1 MPTPA
6 NANRISPEQSYPTVP
21 APSSI
26 PRLGPAAVPPPHEYG
41 TPIWDMARRITYSDA
56 CCPYT
61 RGMRPLVIPVSVGLM
76 MPSWV
81 RNCRPMFAV
90 TCDEVAEMPSREL
103 MIAIGSP
110 LTNALGIAG
119 SVGSHREASQLL
131 VLLCG
136 AAGPA
141 PGVLQRS
148 PGVAAAAASAA
159 GGRRQGG
166 AAARPPVAAA
176 RPAGRPPPTGG
187 AGGRRGYGGRCRPGG
202 TAGVQPCLRR
212 VALGGQPIDRC
223 LL

>member
-61 RGMRPLVIPVSVGLM
+61 RGRRPLVIPVSVGLM
-76 MPSWV
+76 MPIWV
-81 RNCRPMFAV
+81 RNCRPIFAV
-90 TCDEVAEMPSREL
+90 TCDGVAEMPSTEL

-110 LTNALGIAG
+110 LTNALGTAG
-119 SVGSHREASQLL
+119 IVGSHRAVSQLL

-141 PGVLQRS
+141 PGALQRS
-148 PGVAAAAASAA
+148 PGVGVCAA
-159 GGRRQGG
+159 GGGP
-166 AAARPPVAAA
+166 AAR
-176 RPAGRPPPTGG
+176 G
-187 AGGRRGYGGRCRPGG
+187 AHVG
-202 TAGVQPCLRR
+202 
-212 VALGGQPIDRC
+212 
-223 LL
+223 

>member
-6 NANRISPEQSYPTVP
+6 NANRISPEQSNPTVS

-61 RGMRPLVIPVSVGLM
+61 RGMRPVVIPVSVGLM

-81 RNCRPMFAV
+81 RSCRPMFAV

-110 LTNALGIAG
+110 LTNALGTAG
-119 SVGSHREASQLL
+119 SVGSHREASQLP

-141 PGVLQRS
+141 PGAPPRS
-148 PGVAAAAASAA
+148 PVESHAGTAHV
-159 GGRRQGG
+159 GGRL
-166 AAARPPVAAA
+166 APV
-176 RPAGRPPPTGG
+176 
-187 AGGRRGYGGRCRPGG
+187 
-202 TAGVQPCLRR
+202 
-212 VALGGQPIDRC
+212 
-223 LL
+223 

>member
-6 NANRISPEQSYPTVP
+6 NANRISPEQSNPTVP

-148 PGVAAAAASAA
+148 PGVAAAGTAAGAGQEARAASSRALAA
-159 GGRRQGG
+159 SRS
-166 AAARPPVAAA
+166 AANRSTAAFWS
-176 RPAGRPPPTGG
+176 PNC
-187 AGGRRGYGGRCRPGG
+187 RCTSVSAVTP
-202 TAGVQPCLRR
+202 
-212 VALGGQPIDRC
+212 
-223 LL
+223 